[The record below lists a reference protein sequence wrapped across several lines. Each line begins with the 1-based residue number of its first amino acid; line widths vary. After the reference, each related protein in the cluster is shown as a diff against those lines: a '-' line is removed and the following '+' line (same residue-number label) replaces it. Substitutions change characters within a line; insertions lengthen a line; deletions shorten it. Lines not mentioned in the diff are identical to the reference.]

1 MRPGSMRKRIK
12 WAIGLLI
19 VVLSVPV
26 LGAAWIY
33 VAMNGGIYSILL
45 NMKSR
50 PDLDS
55 PDLKRDRSKLEQQ
68 IGADFSRDI
77 PNDGFFHYATSTQ
90 DACYDG
96 ANNWKHRDG
105 FAHRCTLRVTNFY
118 GLDGDFRKTMLDFE
132 RGLLAAGWHSNIHD
146 MEWALTRNDAAAPND
161 RTVGHLPNPYPYY
174 KGGSALDICW
184 TERGSPRLFDLKNI
198 QAHGMGWV
206 SENTFY
212 DQRNLTD
219 ASNVFREVTRD
230 HQYILAVAI
239 NGHYFEN

>member
-1 MRPGSMRKRIK
+1 MRKRIK
-12 WAIGLLI
+12 WASGLLI
-19 VVLSVPV
+19 FLLSLPL
-26 LGAAWIY
+26 LGAAFIF

-55 PDLKRDRSKLEQQ
+55 PDLKRDRTKLEQQ
-68 IGADFSRDI
+68 IGADFSRDV
-77 PNDGFFHYATSTQ
+77 PNDGFFHHATSTQ
-90 DACYDG
+90 DTCYDG

-146 MEWALTRNDAAAPND
+146 MEWALTRDDAAAQND
-161 RTVGHLPNPYPYY
+161 RTIDHLRNPYPYY
-174 KGGSALDICW
+174 KGESALDICW
-184 TERGSPRLFDLKNI
+184 AERGSPRLFDLKSI

-206 SENTFY
+206 SENNFY
-212 DQRNLTD
+212 DQRNLND
-219 ASNVFREVTRD
+219 AREVFRKVTQD
-230 HQYILAVAI
+230 HRYILAVAI
-239 NGHYFEN
+239 SGHYFEN